1 MTEHN
6 RENLS
11 ASMDGRLADDELRF
25 MLRRMEHDHSS
36 QQRWSRY
43 HVVRDCLRGE
53 LPLLSSADFSTRVML
68 AIDLEQSGAK
78 AVVQPAL
85 PRRRWLHWSAGGAIA
100 ASVAVAALMTSQPA
114 GQRPFTPPAEIVRTD
129 TGQLTSSTGTDDMA
143 SAPVKIGSPAVVPP
157 WLSSNAASSLS
168 QQASAT
174 LGVMPNGG
182 MAFSRSRSLEPYQL
196 HHYRAVRGNDG
207 SYLLLIDPADAAP
220 PVGPAA
226 ARAVDR

>member
-25 MLRRMEHDHSS
+25 MLRRMEHDHSA
-36 QQRWSRY
+36 QQRWSSY
-43 HVVRDCLRGE
+43 HIARDCLRGE
-53 LPLLSSADFSTRVML
+53 LPALSSADFSTRVML
-68 AIDLEQSGAK
+68 AIDLEQSGGK
-78 AVVQPAL
+78 TLVQRVP
-85 PRRRWLHWSAGGAIA
+85 PRRRWLQWSAGGAIA

-114 GQRPFTPPAEIVRTD
+114 GQRPLSPPAEAVRADTD
-129 TGQLTSSTGTDDMA
+129 FASTGA
-143 SAPVKIGSPAVVPP
+143 RAGSVPAPAQIGSPAVVPP

-174 LGVMPNGG
+174 LGAAPRGG
-182 MAFSRSRSLEPYQL
+182 MAFSGAHSLEAYQL

-226 ARAVDR
+226 ARAANR